1 MELIL
6 ILTALGILSSYLLI
20 SFFSTKLS
28 RIWFN
33 KLYKAPDLT
42 IVFLFTIITAYPFI
56 FFSLLREYFL
66 NNETIEEIGYSIVN
80 EVFKQLHVDKDDER
94 RSGDKVTF
102 IGWGPLIGLHIP
114 ILIIWSLSWLYI
126 IKALVNIL

>member
-6 ILTALGILSSYLLI
+6 ILTALGIFSSYLLI

-33 KLYKAPDLT
+33 KLYKAPELT
-42 IVFLFTIITAYPFI
+42 MAFIFIIITAYPVI

-66 NNETIEEIGYSIVN
+66 KNETMKTIGFSIPN

-94 RSGDKVTF
+94 RSESKLFF